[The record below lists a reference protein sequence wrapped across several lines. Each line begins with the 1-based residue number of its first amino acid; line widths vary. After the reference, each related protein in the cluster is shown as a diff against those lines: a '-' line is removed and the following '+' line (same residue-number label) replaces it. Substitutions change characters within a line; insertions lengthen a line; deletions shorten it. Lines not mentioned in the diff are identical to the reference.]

1 MLRSEG
7 QHVAPRCGY
16 KPAVGHHR
24 VRADDDLPSREAGA
38 GAWWCGGAR
47 GSVQKRKEEERGA
60 ATEYDPLTSTLLTRA
75 IIAKA
80 EASAISVVEIPASAS
95 EAAVACPSPPGAVSA
110 TITSKTRFL
119 CAALRNASTVR
130 SRPCVRM
137 TCHARVGA
145 SAAQS
150 GQTREI

>member
-1 MLRSEG
+1 MVVWWSPG
-7 QHVAPRCGY
+7 F
-16 KPAVGHHR
+16 
-24 VRADDDLPSREAGA
+24 RAKNE
-38 GAWWCGGAR
+38 R
-47 GSVQKRKEEERGA
+47 GRERGA
-60 ATEYDPLTSTLLTRA
+60 ATEDDPLMSTLLTRA
-75 IIAKA
+75 IIAKT
-80 EASAISVVEIPASAS
+80 EASAMSVVEIPASASEAAVACHMGDCVMTRCLYIDDASAS

-130 SRPCVRM
+130 SRLCVRM